1 MRYIIIGSLL
11 LGAGLIVLLSLGAS
25 NTEFFAANLPL
36 LLGMTA
42 LAALGLAILFGFQ
55 VYSLW
60 RRIRAGVF
68 GSRLTARLFWT
79 LGLMSL
85 IPGLIVYGVSVQF
98 IVRSIESWF
107 DVRVEQ
113 ALESGLALGQSALEH
128 LERDHIKKAEVI
140 AQQLSEMPP
149 VLHIS
154 RLNSLRES
162 VGLREITLF
171 DAEGRLLGFAS
182 ADKADLLPAAPGA
195 RCDLASTSATALV
208 AHRTKRRDK
217 SLVIRV
223 VVPVN
228 LVSLTETLRLL
239 QVTQPVPAKN
249 SRRMPRA
256 SR

>member
-1 MRYIIIGSLL
+1 MRYIIISSLL

-25 NTEFFAANLPL
+25 NTEFFADNLPL

-42 LAALGLAILFGFQ
+42 LAALALAILFGFQ

-60 RRIRAGVF
+60 RRIRSGVF

-140 AQQLSEMPP
+140 AQQLGKYPGQITPENLSGLTRYAAYARLLIDGMPSNP
-149 VLHIS
+149 F
-154 RLNSLRES
+154 SLQTLPPCRES
-162 VGLREITLF
+162 FDPERAEII
-171 DAEGRLLGFAS
+171 
-182 ADKADLLPAAPGA
+182 
-195 RCDLASTSATALV
+195 
-208 AHRTKRRDK
+208 RR
-217 SLVIRV
+217 V
-223 VVPVN
+223 
-228 LVSLTETLRLL
+228 
-239 QVTQPVPAKN
+239 
-249 SRRMPRA
+249 SRRRFA
-256 SR
+256 QGNQAQV